1 MRFPIAEIE
10 KKLGY
15 VFQKKGLLERAFVH
29 SSYAKVKGIE
39 SNERMEYL
47 GDAVLQLVVT
57 EWQYFRAEDSE
68 GKMTKGRQGLVCQE
82 TLLKEVEE
90 LGIEQYL
97 LKVGGKENVGAKTVS
112 SLFETV
118 IAAIYLDGGYEPAKK
133 FILKRLSDRD
143 DVNYKGELQEFAQK
157 RGESL
162 PVYVSEKFGKD
173 NAPFFKAIVTVMGKT
188 AEGEGKTIKAAERD
202 AAKKLLLILSK
213 DYN

>member
-1 MRFPIAEIE
+1 MRFPIAEVE

-15 VFQKKGLLERAFVH
+15 VFQKKDLLIRAFVH
-29 SSYAKVKGIE
+29 TSYARVEGIE

-68 GKMTKGRQGLVCQE
+68 GEMTKGRQNLVCQD
-82 TLLKEVEE
+82 TLLQEVKE
-90 LGIEQYL
+90 LGIEKYL

-118 IAAIYLDGGYEPAKK
+118 IAAIYLDGGYEPAKE

-162 PVYVSEKFGKD
+162 PVYASKEFGKD
-173 NAPFFKAIVTVMGKT
+173 NAPFFKATVTLMGKS
-188 AEGEGKTIKAAERD
+188 ADGEGKTIKAAERD
-202 AAKKLLLILSK
+202 AAKKLLWILSEA
-213 DYN
+213 YN